1 LIAPGIFG
9 IREINEVLRL
19 FSNLPLAWKSLKT
32 FIISTLNT
40 YQQAWKNAIEKP
52 SGPDALKPTIPFTT
66 FLSFS
71 PTNNPQTP
79 KWSQGKDHPPTVSNN
94 TAW

>member
-52 SGPDALKPTIPFTT
+52 SGPDALKPTIPFTILKLQHGVKGKT
-66 FLSFS
+66 IHQRS
-71 PTNNPQTP
+71 PTTP
-79 KWSQGKDHPPTVSNN
+79 LGK
-94 TAW
+94 